1 LSERFLITYN
11 AGEGRTADGQC
22 GMVLMEGTGALR
34 NGARRGL
41 DGSFIS
47 YRFAVAVIAVLF
59 GASAV
64 GWIATELVPP
74 DFLEREELYRN
85 AWGTA
90 TAKLVLMLRLYDP
103 FHSFWYRLVLALF
116 FVVLLLCV
124 LTRWRRLAARSWRA
138 VPPAGADEVKKKLSF
153 EFSWRLL
160 ESGAGESK
168 DPLVRYAER
177 FGRAEPIEVDRLRGH
192 FSCIAS
198 LLRKR
203 GFSVVSRED
212 AAGIR
217 FAAFSGRWR
226 SPGTMLFHCGI
237 LAITI
242 GGVIGSYG
250 GWREMMLMR
259 VGTSR
264 PLPHDSTLTVRVEDF
279 EIVKTEDQEIK
290 DFISTIS
297 ILDARGSVVT
307 SGAVEVNRPMKA
319 GGCRIYQS
327 EYTIDENEFKRAR
340 IVYSQRGVSGRRAF
354 DLVSGSPVEIADST
368 IAVAAVRFVPDFRMG
383 PDGPFSASAFARNPA
398 LEVEVSYGEQTERGW
413 LFLYHGDFNK
423 PFTAPVELTLDRI
436 EPIYYTGLEVSAN
449 PGSGTLLAGFAIATL
464 GLLLMYVCNPRVL
477 KGVASAAGLVVAGT
491 EYRWK
496 TSFEREFATL
506 REEIRREIGQRGCS
520 R

>member
-1 LSERFLITYN
+1 
-11 AGEGRTADGQC
+11 
-22 GMVLMEGTGALR
+22 MEGTSASG
-34 NGARRGL
+34 NGARRSSGR
-41 DGSFIS
+41 SFIS
-47 YRFAVAVIAVLF
+47 YRLAVAVIAILF

-74 DFLEREELYRN
+74 DFLERQELYRN
-85 AWGTA
+85 AWGA
-90 TAKLVLMLRLYDP
+90 AAAKLVLTLRLFDP
-103 FHSFWYRLVLALF
+103 FHSFWYRFTLALF

-124 LTRWRRLAARSWRA
+124 ATRWRRLAAGSWRA
-138 VPPAGADEVKKKLSF
+138 APPAGADELKKKLSF

-160 ESGAGESK
+160 ESGSGEPR

-177 FGRAEPIEVDRLRGH
+177 FGRAEPIDGARLRGH
-192 FSCIAS
+192 FSSIAA

-203 GFSVVSRED
+203 GFSVVSREEGT
-212 AAGIR
+212 GIR

-226 SPGTMLFHCGI
+226 SPGTMLFHCGL

-242 GGVIGSYG
+242 GGVIGSFG
-250 GWREMMLMR
+250 GWREMLLIR
-259 VGTSR
+259 VGASR
-264 PLPHDSTLTVRVEDF
+264 PLPHDSTLAIRVEDF
-279 EIVKTEDQEIK
+279 EIVMTEDREIK

-297 ILDARGSVVT
+297 ILDARGSVVA

-327 EYTIDENEFKRAR
+327 EFTVDEHEFKRAR
-340 IVYSQRGVSGRRAF
+340 IGYSRRGVSGRSGF
-354 DLVSGSPVEIADST
+354 DLVSGSPVEIADGAVT
-368 IAVAAVRFVPDFRMG
+368 VAAGRFVPDFRMG

-398 LEVEVSYGEQTERGW
+398 LEVEISYGAQTERGW

-423 PFTAPVELTLDRI
+423 PFTAPVDLTLDGI
-436 EPIYYTGLEVSAN
+436 EPVYYTGLEVSAN
-449 PGSGTLLAGFAIATL
+449 PGSGTLLAGFAAATL

-477 KGVASAAGLVVAGT
+477 KGVASADGLMVAGT

-496 TSFEREFATL
+496 TSFEREFAAL
-506 REEIRREIGQRGCS
+506 REEIRKELGQRGRS